1 MFFQPIWAFT
11 QRYTVAT
18 CVFPS
23 RTPKA
28 MATMA
33 IGNDSASRCRT
44 VGENQRMDGALLGVK
59 FSEGWSFEFFFD
71 FVPQK
76 NNKWKRQ
83 KQPTYQGKA
92 VRISSCWVFCYLP
105 GCDFFVAVFHH
116 QKGTRNAVVARIAWC
131 KKELMNHH
139 YPLSSIS
146 KGSKSIKDGILCD
159 WCHVFDFS
167 LA

>member
-33 IGNDSASRCRT
+33 IGNDSASRCEPLEKT
-44 VGENQRMDGALLGVK
+44 NEWMVHGWVK
-59 FSEGWSFEFFFD
+59 FLGWFFEFFFE

-105 GCDFFVAVFHH
+105 GCDFFVAVFT
-116 QKGTRNAVVARIAWC
+116 TRKAPETPWSQ
-131 KKELMNHH
+131 ELLGVKRNWWTTTIR
-139 YPLSSIS
+139 YPLLV
-146 KGSKSIKDGILCD
+146 KAAR
-159 WCHVFDFS
+159 V
-167 LA
+167 